1 MLVHDGNRHKRLT
14 GYSTFMAYQE
24 ATLLQEIDLDL
35 DLVRDFLMQNPD
47 FVRGDSELLACL
59 ASQPQQGNV
68 IAIADLARE
77 RMLRETRAARSKFAA
92 IVETARANYEAQIR
106 VQEAIIAILD
116 ATDPHDLNERL
127 SGHVAFAL
135 AADSCVVYISET
147 GANSQGLDKVGGA
160 IERLVPIEHPIMMG
174 AIDRP
179 RAWLYGEQ
187 GNHLR
192 SEALARLE
200 FGPDRRLAI
209 LALAS
214 ADLEAFRPDHG
225 GELVTFFARVLER
238 VLNRFAL
245 EGQL

>member
-1 MLVHDGNRHKRLT
+1 
-14 GYSTFMAYQE
+14 MAYQE
-24 ATLLQEIDLDL
+24 AALSQDIDLDL

-47 FVRGDSELLACL
+47 FVRSDSELLACL
-59 ASQPQQGNV
+59 AAEPRGGNV
-68 IAIADLARE
+68 VAIADLARD

-116 ATDPHDLNERL
+116 AVDPEDLNERL
-127 SGHVAFAL
+127 AGHVAFAL
-135 AADSCVVYISET
+135 AADSCVVYISEV
-147 GANSQGLDKVGGA
+147 GAHSQGLDKVGGA
-160 IERLVPIEHPIMMG
+160 IERLVPVEHPIMMG

-179 RAWLYGEQ
+179 RTWLYGDQ
-187 GNHLR
+187 SAHLR

-214 ADLEAFRPDHG
+214 TDVEAFRPDHG

-238 VLNRFAL
+238 VLNRFAAD
-245 EGQL
+245 GQL

>member
-1 MLVHDGNRHKRLT
+1 
-14 GYSTFMAYQE
+14 MAYTDAAVLHE
-24 ATLLQEIDLDL
+24 PDLDL

-47 FVRGDSELLACL
+47 FVRNDGELLNVIA
-59 ASQPQQGNV
+59 AEPQVGNV

-77 RMLRETRAARSKFAA
+77 RMMRETRSARSRFSA

-106 VQEAIIAILD
+106 VQEAIIAVLD
-116 ATDPHDLNERL
+116 ARDPEDLNERL

-135 AADSCVVYISET
+135 AADACMIAVSDT
-147 GANSQGLDKVGGA
+147 GAQSQGLDKMGGA
-160 IERLVPIEHPIMMG
+160 IERLVPIEQPVMMG

-187 GNHLR
+187 NGHLR

-200 FGPDRRLAI
+200 FGHGRRLAI

-214 ADLEAFRPDHG
+214 GDVDAFRAEHG

-238 VLNRFAL
+238 VLSRFAA
-245 EGQL
+245 EGLL